1 MIAVSVFPVEC
12 AWQGGL
18 RMSSHPPSPEVQ
30 VTPVQVWSALSLD
43 LRTRVIGLL
52 AQLALNMVTSPGSCA
67 GKEEANAEP
76 SRVSK
81 NRTFPS

>member
-18 RMSSHPPSPEVQ
+18 RMSSHPPSSEGIVSPA
-30 VTPVQVWSALSLD
+30 QVWSALSLD

-52 AQLALNMVTSPGSCA
+52 AQLALNMVTRLGNECA
-67 GKEEANAEP
+67 GKEEADVDPTIVPKNP
-76 SRVSK
+76 S
-81 NRTFPS
+81 

>member
-18 RMSSHPPSPEVQ
+18 PMSSHPPSSEGIVSPA
-30 VTPVQVWSALSLD
+30 QVWPALSLD

-52 AQLALNMVTSPGSCA
+52 AQLALNMVTRLGNECA
-67 GKEEANAEP
+67 GKEEADVEP
-76 SRVSK
+76 TIVSK
-81 NRTFPS
+81 NPS

>member
-18 RMSSHPPSPEVQ
+18 PMSSHPPSPEGIVS
-30 VTPVQVWSALSLD
+30 PAQVWPALSLD

-52 AQLALNMVTSPGSCA
+52 AQLALNIVTRLGNEGA
-67 GKEEANAEP
+67 GKEGADAEP
-76 SRVSK
+76 TIVSK
-81 NRTFPS
+81 NPS